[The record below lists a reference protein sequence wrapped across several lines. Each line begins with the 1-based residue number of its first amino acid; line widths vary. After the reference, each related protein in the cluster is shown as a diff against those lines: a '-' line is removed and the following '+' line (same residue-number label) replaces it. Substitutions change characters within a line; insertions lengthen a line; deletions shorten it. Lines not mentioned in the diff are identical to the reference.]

1 MAKWVDLSHHM
12 RRRMGAPSNHF
23 EAAGPTEGRDHDTVD
38 EQYSKFKG
46 EDSPRASIG
55 EEPMGSD
62 DHIENSMS
70 PEQDADMY
78 ESKAAKPQRGSQM
91 KKKNTQAGDPT
102 ISNKANRKNV
112 PYAGER
118 GGARYRIEVPYTPT
132 TDPAAGPTMR
142 NARIVPSVQGRQ
154 NPNFEQGMKGSY

>member
-1 MAKWVDLSHHM
+1 MANWADTGHAM
-12 RRRMGAPSNHF
+12 RRRTGAPSNHF
-23 EAAGPTEGRDHDTVD
+23 EAAGPTGGRDHDTVD
-38 EQYSKFKG
+38 EQYEKFKG

-55 EEPMGSD
+55 EEPMGA

-78 ESKAAKPQRGSQM
+78 ESKAAKPKRGTQM

-102 ISNKANRKNV
+102 IKNKANRKNV
-112 PYAGER
+112 PYSEER
-118 GGARYRIEVPYTPT
+118 MGARYRVEVPYTPT
-132 TDPAAGPTMR
+132 ADPAAGPTMR